1 MKKTTVLLLFF
12 SVFLFAYIKIGLLAP
27 LTGSHNYIGQYMKNG
42 ITVAQIYKPTVLGQR
57 VEIIYGDTGST
68 VEGTKKAVEYLI
80 SQGVTAL
87 IGEYASARTIVAAE
101 MLEKAKI
108 PLVNCI
114 STNPNITKGRQYV
127 TRISFNDETQG
138 KALAELTA
146 KNLRVTKVAVLT
158 DEVELFS
165 VELSKIYIN
174 HFSKYSKDVKEFKY
188 NKNQQNFSK
197 SVEQMSKQIFDF
209 KPQAVVFTGY
219 TNEIALFLIALDKL
233 GYRGYKL
240 SSTGVASEQLVK
252 LAGKSA
258 EGVLITNHF
267 HFEYR
272 PTKTTKIFTKLYTE
286 RYGLDVS
293 IGIAPLVFDS
303 YLLILDAIERSK
315 SFEKDKIAIA
325 IRNTKNFQGATG
337 LLTVDPLTG
346 ENTKDLLILR
356 ILNGKTEYLMRI
368 PPDYLDK

>member
-1 MKKTTVLLLFF
+1 MKKLTFLFLISTVLLF
-12 SVFLFAYIKIGLLAP
+12 SNIKIGLLAP
-27 LTGSHNYIGQYMKNG
+27 LTGAHDYIGEYMKNG
-42 ITVAQIYKPTVLGQR
+42 ITVAQIFKPTVRGQK
-57 VEIIYGDTGST
+57 VEIIYRDTEST

-80 SQGVTAL
+80 SQEVKAV

-114 STNPNITKGRQYV
+114 STNPNITKGRKYV
-127 TRISFNDETQG
+127 TRVSFNDETQG

-146 KNLRVTKVAVLT
+146 KNLRATRVAVLT

-174 HFSKYSKDVKEFKY
+174 HFSKYSKNVKEFKY
-188 NKNQQNFSK
+188 NKNQENFSRV
-197 SVEQMSKQIFDF
+197 VEQISKQIIDF

-240 SSTGVASEQLVK
+240 SSTGVASEQLIK

-267 HFEYR
+267 HFQYR
-272 PTKTTKIFTKLYTE
+272 PTKTTEIFIKLYTE
-286 RYGLDVS
+286 RFGTDVS

-303 YLLILDAIERSK
+303 YLLVLDAIERSN
-315 SFEKDKIAIA
+315 SFEKDKIAA
-325 IRNTKNFQGATG
+325 ALRNTKNFQGATG
-337 LLTVDPLTG
+337 ILTVDPLTG
-346 ENTKDLLILR
+346 ENNKDVLILR

-368 PPDYLDK
+368 PPDYLGK